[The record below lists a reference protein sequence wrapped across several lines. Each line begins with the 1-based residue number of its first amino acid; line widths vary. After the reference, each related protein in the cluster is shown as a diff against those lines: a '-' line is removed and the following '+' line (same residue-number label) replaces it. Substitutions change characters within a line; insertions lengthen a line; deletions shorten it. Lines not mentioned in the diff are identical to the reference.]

1 MFEKRLGRVLAGLA
15 GTVGSIATIVAFLVK
30 IFGWEVESTT
40 TIVSTALL
48 SIFMVGYIVDRMI
61 GKVNKGLD
69 DKIKVVEDLIKSEQ
83 ERAKKNDAEQSKA
96 ICRLELAIMMRLQP
110 DNKVAIEKKA
120 RHYFCDLGGNDW
132 MGHLYSDWA
141 TKYDGEISVLM
152 CDNNGKDK
160 K

>member
-40 TIVSTALL
+40 TIVSAILV
-48 SIFMVGYIVDRMI
+48 SIFAIGYIVDRMV
-61 GKVNKGLD
+61 GKVNSGID
-69 DKIKVVEDLIKSEQ
+69 DKIKGVEDLIKSEQ
-83 ERAKKNDAEQSKA
+83 ERARKNDAEQAKA
-96 ICRLELAIMMRLQP
+96 ICRLELALMMKLQP

-141 TKYDGEISVLM
+141 TKNGGEISVLM
-152 CDNNGKDK
+152 CEDNGKDK